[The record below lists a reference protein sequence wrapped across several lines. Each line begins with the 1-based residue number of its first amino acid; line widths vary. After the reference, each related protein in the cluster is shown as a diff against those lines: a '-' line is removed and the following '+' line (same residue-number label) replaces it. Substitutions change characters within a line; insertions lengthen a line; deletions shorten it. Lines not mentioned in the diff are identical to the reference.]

1 MFKKIIATFLS
12 LSLLIGIQT
21 CKVNAEETTDEPVIV
36 TVEQM
41 EYEMGPNSPF
51 AGKYVTYGIDEQGN
65 IIRLSVSEY
74 QERSGGYIVEK
85 IIVWIGQQI
94 VGYLISSVVDGVVVS
109 VTGHSGGEW
118 AAIAIRQVL
127 NKKYS
132 SNVYIPTDTVCAGY
146 PMYGWKPDY
155 CR

>member
-74 QERSGGYIVEK
+74 QERSGLIQKNYCLDWK
-85 IIVWIGQQI
+85 ASCWISCI
-94 VGYLISSVVDGVVVS
+94 
-109 VTGHSGGEW
+109 
-118 AAIAIRQVL
+118 
-127 NKKYS
+127 N
-132 SNVYIPTDTVCAGY
+132 C
-146 PMYGWKPDY
+146 
-155 CR
+155 C

>member
-51 AGKYVTYGIDEQGN
+51 AGKYVT
-65 IIRLSVSEY
+65 
-74 QERSGGYIVEK
+74 
-85 IIVWIGQQI
+85 
-94 VGYLISSVVDGVVVS
+94 
-109 VTGHSGGEW
+109 
-118 AAIAIRQVL
+118 
-127 NKKYS
+127 
-132 SNVYIPTDTVCAGY
+132 
-146 PMYGWKPDY
+146 
-155 CR
+155 

>member
-51 AGKYVTYGIDEQGN
+51 AGKYITYGIDEQGN
-65 IIRLSVSEY
+65 IIRLSVSQY
-74 QERSGGYIVEK
+74 QERSGLIQK
-85 IIVWIGQQI
+85 IIVWIGKQI
-94 VGYLISSVVDGVVVS
+94 VGYLMSTVVDGIVVA
-109 VTGHSGGEW
+109 VTGHSGSEW

-132 SNVYIPTDTVCAGY
+132 SNVYIPTDTVCAVY
-146 PMYGWKPDY
+146 PMNGWKQDY
-155 CR
+155 RR